1 MGEVERGLE
10 IFNETAIAA
19 LATNFGIFSLAWRK
33 HASGCRYAVWIEVIV
48 ENFDVYLCGLL
59 HAMLSLTHLSHL
71 WR

>member
-1 MGEVERGLE
+1 MGEVKRGLE

-19 LATNFGIFSLAWRK
+19 LATNIRILSLTWRK

-48 ENFDVYLCGLL
+48 ENFDVNLCGLL
-59 HAMLSLTHLSHL
+59 HAMLTLTHLSHL